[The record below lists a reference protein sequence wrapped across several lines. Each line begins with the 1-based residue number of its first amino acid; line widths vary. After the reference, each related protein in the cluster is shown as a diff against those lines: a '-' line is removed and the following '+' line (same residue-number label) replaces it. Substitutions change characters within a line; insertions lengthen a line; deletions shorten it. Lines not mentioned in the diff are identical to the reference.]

1 MGAVCQRVS
10 DMALSEQIQNDLG
23 IFFNDADF
31 GTWHTVAGRKL
42 LVIVDTEQAKQDG
55 LKDLN
60 GNYSGDITVFA
71 KQTDLQGLRLEP
83 EQAIIFDNV
92 QYVIVN
98 INPIDGIVELN
109 LNQRRGFG

>member
-1 MGAVCQRVS
+1 
-10 DMALSEQIQNDLG
+10 MALSEQIQNDLG

-55 LKDLN
+55 LKDVS
-60 GNYSGDITVFA
+60 GTYSGDITVFA
-71 KQTDLQGLRLEP
+71 KQTDLKGLRLEP

-98 INPIDGIVELN
+98 VNPIDGIVELN